1 MFPLCSFLFSWIY
14 AHTTS
19 GAIPEQSWAKN
30 DGVHLTLIFLSI
42 IQYEEI
48 NCWIKKLHSH
58 FVDTLFCF
66 DNKDVLLYQ
75 TPFKRLKVLHENY
88 VWISASIKSEIIWSR
103 KQHFIFSLDFF
114 AKLNMNDNSHFIPP
128 IKIKQHFQLRF
139 PLLNRKK
146 NFNASNLALF

>member
-1 MFPLCSFLFSWIY
+1 MFPLCCFLFSWIY

-30 DGVHLTLIFLSI
+30 AGVHLTLIFLSI

-103 KQHFIFSLDFF
+103 KQHLYFRWIFLLSLTW
-114 AKLNMNDNSHFIPP
+114 MIIRIFIPP

>member
-1 MFPLCSFLFSWIY
+1 MGKSFRKSRCFPCVVFFFPGFMLILPRVQF
-14 AHTTS
+14 
-19 GAIPEQSWAKN
+19 QSKAERKN
-30 DGVHLTLIFLSI
+30 AGVHLTLIFLSI

-88 VWISASIKSEIIWSR
+88 VWISASIKSEII
-103 KQHFIFSLDFF
+103 
-114 AKLNMNDNSHFIPP
+114 
-128 IKIKQHFQLRF
+128 
-139 PLLNRKK
+139 
-146 NFNASNLALF
+146 

>member
-1 MFPLCSFLFSWIY
+1 MFPLCCFLFSWIY

-30 DGVHLTLIFLSI
+30 AGVHLTLIFLSI

-114 AKLNMNDNSHFIPP
+114 AKLNLNDNSHFYPTNKNKTAFP
-128 IKIKQHFQLRF
+128 IAFSFIKSQEEL
-139 PLLNRKK
+139 
-146 NFNASNLALF
+146 